1 MPYISNVNPESAHQL
16 VLLQKLTIKE
26 FNRTRS
32 EKPEFYKIVPGDW
45 IHLWPTLNA
54 FRDEWTC
61 PKVYQWD
68 GHKLVLTGPLCT
80 NT

>member
-1 MPYISNVNPESAHQL
+1 L
-16 VLLQKLTIKE
+16 K
-26 FNRTRS
+26 
-32 EKPEFYKIVPGDW
+32 
-45 IHLWPTLNA
+45 A
-54 FRDEWTC
+54 FRDEWTR